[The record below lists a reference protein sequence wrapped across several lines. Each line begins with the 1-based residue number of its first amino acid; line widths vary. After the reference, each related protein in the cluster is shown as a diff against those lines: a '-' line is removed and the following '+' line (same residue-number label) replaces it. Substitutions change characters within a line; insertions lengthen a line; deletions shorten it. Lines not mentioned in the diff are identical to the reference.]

1 MYEKLLLN
9 SSFGFVTVGSFGFAT
24 RMLENVGILN
34 PQTLLVGIANPDQR
48 KE

>member
-9 SSFGFVTVGSFGFAT
+9 SSFGFAT
-24 RMLENVGILN
+24 RMLGNVGILN